1 MDNTISFGAKPLF
14 RTNISKLNRSS
25 NRYTVGP
32 VTFAEIDAANPY
44 DIKAINTLAEKWGDE
59 AKYIKAIATATN
71 WMTSENH
78 RNIRVFVLTLQKNNF
93 EKLYPSGII
102 GCTTARDGNKKS
114 TILQHLQVMPLAVN
128 IGNNKSPSHKGS
140 GTAIIKS
147 LKRIYNKIKLT
158 SDDNPL
164 IRRFYRRNGFKEN
177 LFIDNR
183 FSWSIGLIGKAKRF
197 LCRFSIN
204 KKESF

>member
-1 MDNTISFGAKPLF
+1 MDNKISFGAKPLF
-14 RTNISKLNRSS
+14 RTKISKLKRND
-25 NRYTVGP
+25 NLYKVCP
-32 VTFAEIDAANPY
+32 ATFAEIDAANSD

-71 WMTSENH
+71 WMNLKNH
-78 RNIRVFVLTLQKNNF
+78 RNIRVFVLTLQKNNY
-93 EKLYPSGII
+93 EKLCPCGII

-114 TILQHLQVMPLAVN
+114 TILQHLQIMPLAINV
-128 IGNNKSPSHKGS
+128 GNNKSPSLKGS

-177 LFIDNR
+177 VFIENR
-183 FSWSIGLIGKAKRF
+183 FSWSIGLIGRINRF
-197 LCRFSIN
+197 LNSILNN